1 MKKKGLIIGI
11 VGVVLIAA
19 AVVTIMLLPKKS
31 AKEIYTEAVKNS
43 LSFSSL
49 EKLND
54 EIDYETILKNHIIK
68 ISLDSD
74 GSSVDE
80 ENGSR
85 TFTEKLLMY
94 VGKDNFY
101 LTGNSI
107 VNSKT
112 LEFEA
117 ALKDN
122 KVYMLFKDIF
132 KKYYY
137 ADMSETNT
145 SERVDLNIEKLL
157 TLFRDSFLDVI
168 ENDKV
173 KKESTDITIDG
184 KNYKVDKYAHTFT
197 GDHLYKV
204 VKDFINKVKNDKE
217 LNSQLSSLLKNATV
231 DGKSISLNDALDIV
245 LQQAE
250 PLKQFGDLFTYT
262 LYLDGDEIISKVA
275 AINIEFGEQSIP
287 VSLTI
292 NSVKSFEEVYVSMMG
307 QKMYEFTIKETSEN
321 NADISIKMLGQEI
334 ASGKIVKT
342 DNSLTVTIN
351 GNESVGVKF
360 KFEAKINKVSEYQV
374 EGIITLESEN
384 SHASYRI
391 KTEEVNEMPS
401 FDISNSAPIEE
412 ITAEEKEALKAVLG
426 EMYPGV
432 NLSFAGDNTISG

>member
-1 MKKKGLIIGI
+1 M
-11 VGVVLIAA
+11 
-19 AVVTIMLLPKKS
+19 
-31 AKEIYTEAVKNS
+31 
-43 LSFSSL
+43 
-49 EKLND
+49 
-54 EIDYETILKNHIIK
+54 
-68 ISLDSD
+68 
-74 GSSVDE
+74 
-80 ENGSR
+80 
-85 TFTEKLLMY
+85 
-94 VGKDNFY
+94 
-101 LTGNSI
+101 
-107 VNSKT
+107 
-112 LEFEA
+112 
-117 ALKDN
+117 
-122 KVYMLFKDIF
+122 
-132 KKYYY
+132 
-137 ADMSETNT
+137 
-145 SERVDLNIEKLL
+145 
-157 TLFRDSFLDVI
+157 
-168 ENDKV
+168 
-173 KKESTDITIDG
+173 
-184 KNYKVDKYAHTFT
+184 
-197 GDHLYKV
+197 
-204 VKDFINKVKNDKE
+204 
-217 LNSQLSSLLKNATV
+217 SSLLKNATV